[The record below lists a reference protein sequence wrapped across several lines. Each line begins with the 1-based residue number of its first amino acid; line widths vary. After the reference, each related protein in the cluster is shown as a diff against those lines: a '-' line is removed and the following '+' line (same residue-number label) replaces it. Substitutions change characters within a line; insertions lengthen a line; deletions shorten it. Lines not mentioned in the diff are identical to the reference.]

1 MIIPTNMM
9 SVKLGVAIVK
19 SALRITSVYVL
30 IGVLWILFS
39 DFSNIILQRLAS
51 ALWIDQHT
59 FMHLIF
65 LTITSCLLYYLI
77 RILTKKYEKELQS
90 RIVTELLAT
99 ESLEENQRLLHLFDQ
114 ISSGIILVDPDQAD
128 DPIVYVNKGFEEI
141 TGYTADEVVGRNC
154 RILHGRNTREEDITS
169 VQKALNQFQSVQVE
183 IKNYKKNGDEFWNEL
198 KIKPVM
204 NKEKRFLIGI
214 QNDITEKKNQSVL
227 VENQFLIVKKLLEQ
241 SDKQKAFR
249 EVCKIVDEQTGY
261 QSLIFQ
267 KDIQTMQL
275 RTYATYSLPQ
285 EFLDELIDFPIK
297 KKEGISGEAAFYNK
311 TIIIDNLLSLENT
324 KYVDLSQRYGIQTI
338 WSTPINTSTD
348 DVIGVFTL
356 YRKNLHT
363 PSEQEI
369 RALETYAYII
379 GQVMENLNFQET
391 IKESNYRFRLI
402 AENTT
407 DIICL
412 INAKKDLQYVSP
424 SIKQLIGNNISRHN
438 IEKMFSDTSKQ
449 TIQYLIHYLLYV
461 KEEDNTEIEV
471 TDHRGH
477 LKWLD
482 VKGKRVVDQNN
493 ETSLLFLARDVTS
506 RKQYQESL
514 DRILYFDPVTQLPN
528 KYKLRKELDYLVQ
541 AKYRFNLLL
550 LDFDQMKEI
559 KSMYGIKAWDYV
571 MMEMSKRLRD
581 HFQPIVLARS
591 GEDEFCLITK
601 LTKKQ
606 LERVM
611 LKFFDKLRLPWR
623 YEEQEFLASVSI
635 GVVCYEKQ
643 TADMMILQG
652 QEALQI
658 AKSFG
663 KNQFYF
669 YFNDQANDKNREL
682 HIKRYLYQAMDQ
694 KELELYY
701 QPQIDLKKGEITGLE
716 ALLRWNNQQLGVVSP
731 GEFIGVAEET
741 GWIVPIS
748 DYVMEKIVDDIVK
761 WNKQG
766 HYFHVSI
773 NISYKQMKEADF
785 VDKVK
790 NLLGKKGCPAQQ
802 ISFEITESLLLE
814 DLELSL
820 HLLHQLHTFGIG
832 IEVDDFGVGYSSLA
846 YLKKFPIDVLKIDR
860 SFVMD
865 LFQDHKNTAILQAIM
880 EMSKALELSVIAEGV
895 ENFEQIKLLEELGC
909 QIFQGYWFSR
919 PVKQEELI
927 STIHYINQE
936 KLTAFSL

>member
-1 MIIPTNMM
+1 M
-9 SVKLGVAIVK
+9 K

-30 IGVLWILFS
+30 SGVLWILFS
-39 DFSNIILQRLAS
+39 DLSNITLQRLAS
-51 ALWIDQHT
+51 VFLIDQHT

-77 RILTKKYEKELQS
+77 HIQTKKYQQELHS
-90 RIVTELLAT
+90 RIVTESLAT
-99 ESLEENQRLLHLFDQ
+99 ESLEENRRLLHLFDQ
-114 ISSGIILVDPDQAD
+114 ISSGIILIDPDKED
-128 DPIVYVNKGFEEI
+128 YPIVYVNKGFEGL
-141 TGYTADEVVGRNC
+141 TGYTADEVIGQNC
-154 RILHGRNTREEDITS
+154 RILHGQRTKEEDIKS
-169 VQKALNQFQSVQVE
+169 IEQALHQFQPVQTE
-183 IKNYKKNGDEFWNEL
+183 IKNYRKNGEEFWNEL

-204 NKEKRFLIGI
+204 NQEKRFLIAI
-214 QNDITEKKNQSVL
+214 QNDITDKKNQSIL
-227 VENQFLIVKKLLEQ
+227 VENQFMIVKKLLEHP
-241 SDKQKAFR
+241 DKLTAFR

-267 KDIQTMQL
+267 KDVQTMQL
-275 RTYATYSLPQ
+275 RTFATYSLPQ
-285 EFLDELIDFPIK
+285 QFLDELADFPIR
-297 KKEGISGEAAFYNK
+297 KKEGISGEAAFFNK
-311 TIIIDNLLSLENT
+311 TIIIDNLPALENA
-324 KYVDLSQRYGIQTI
+324 KYVDLSRKYGIQTI

-356 YRKNLHT
+356 YRKSLHT

-391 IKESNYRFRLI
+391 IKENNYRFRLI

-412 INAKKDLQYVSP
+412 INEKKDLQYVSP
-424 SIKQLIGNNISRHN
+424 SIKQLIGNSISRFN
-438 IEKMFSDTSKQ
+438 IEKMFSDNAKQ

-461 KEEDNTEIEV
+461 KEEDTTEIEV
-471 TDHRGH
+471 TDHHGQ

-482 VKGKRVVDQNN
+482 VKGKRVVGQNN

-514 DRILYFDPVTQLPN
+514 DKILYFDPVTQLPN
-528 KYKLRKELDYLVQ
+528 KYKLRKEIDYLVQ

-559 KSMYGIKAWDYV
+559 KSMYGINAWDYV
-571 MMEMSKRLRD
+571 MMEMSNRLKD

-591 GEDEFCLITK
+591 GEDEFCLITR

-611 LKFFDKLRLPWR
+611 LKFFEILRLPWR

-643 TADMMILQG
+643 TADMMLLQG

-658 AKSFG
+658 AKSLG
-663 KNQFYF
+663 ENQFYF
-669 YFNDQANDKNREL
+669 YFNDQANRKNREL

-694 KELELYY
+694 QELELCY

-741 GWIVPIS
+741 GWIVPMS
-748 DYVMEKIVDDIVK
+748 DYVMEKIVEDIVK

-766 HYFHVSI
+766 YHFHVSI

-785 VDKVK
+785 VEKVK
-790 NLLGKKGCPAQQ
+790 KILLTKGCPAHQ

-820 HLLHQLHTFGIG
+820 HVLHQLHALGIG

-865 LFQDHKNTAILQAIM
+865 LFQDHKNIAILQAIM
-880 EMSKALELSVIAEGV
+880 EMSKALELKVIAEGV

-919 PVKQEELI
+919 PVKQEELL

-936 KLTAFSL
+936 KLSAFSL